1 MEIPWETL
9 FCLNCYG
16 NNRCKPSP
24 IAQARTIAQKHI
36 SLLMAARM
44 QGISYSALLSTTLSQ
59 SFHCH

>member
-36 SLLMAARM
+36 SLLMAAARM
-44 QGISYSALLSTTLSQ
+44 QVGDLL
-59 SFHCH
+59 